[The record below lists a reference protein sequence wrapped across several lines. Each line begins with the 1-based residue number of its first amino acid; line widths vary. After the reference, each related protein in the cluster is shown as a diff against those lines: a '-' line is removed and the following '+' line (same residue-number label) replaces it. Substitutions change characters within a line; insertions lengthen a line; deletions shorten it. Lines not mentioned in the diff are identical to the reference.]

1 MEILLMVLAATA
13 LFMLTCLMYNL
24 CKLFRRFLSEMDASK
39 ESSVQDE
46 ETEDEFSEIDD
57 YDFDR
62 DGITDEKAASPGETN
77 TSSENAIALFTA
89 SQKADC
95 VIGQIESYYGSH
107 GVFDLACFLVQEG
120 AYFNPHKFEAEYLL
134 RWAISYVR
142 YFGDEDERN
151 LKSLFGLLLEAD
163 ECGYL
168 ILKKLM
174 EIAEADG
181 LTPEQESVF
190 SGMKDDLLTS
200 TICYSE
206 ESGNI
211 INLAITVLLPYVSG
225 YTLCHKNNS
234 FEWVLTNIS
243 KNIMA
248 NARQRDWHRRTL
260 AALENI
266 ENFLSVRGAR

>member
-1 MEILLMVLAATA
+1 
-13 LFMLTCLMYNL
+13 
-24 CKLFRRFLSEMDASK
+24 
-39 ESSVQDE
+39 
-46 ETEDEFSEIDD
+46 
-57 YDFDR
+57 
-62 DGITDEKAASPGETN
+62 
-77 TSSENAIALFTA
+77 
-89 SQKADC
+89 
-95 VIGQIESYYGSH
+95 
-107 GVFDLACFLVQEG
+107 
-120 AYFNPHKFEAEYLL
+120 
-134 RWAISYVR
+134 
-142 YFGDEDERN
+142 
-151 LKSLFGLLLEAD
+151 
-163 ECGYL
+163 
-168 ILKKLM
+168 
-174 EIAEADG
+174 
-181 LTPEQESVF
+181 
-190 SGMKDDLLTS
+190 LLTS